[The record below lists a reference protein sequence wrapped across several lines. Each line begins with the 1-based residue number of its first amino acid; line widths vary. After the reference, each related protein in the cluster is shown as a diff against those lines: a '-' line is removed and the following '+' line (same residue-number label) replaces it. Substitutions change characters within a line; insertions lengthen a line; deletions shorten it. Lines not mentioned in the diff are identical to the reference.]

1 MAYYNNYSSSK
12 KFIEKKVLDNLKTYS
27 YNKLLE
33 IEKSIP
39 IEHKKINNQTPKLES
54 NQQQLR
60 EKQSSIDKKIN
71 EIIEKNIGSRPLDSL
86 PDKYWNV
93 IYILSSLGA
102 GFWLYSLGTPIYA
115 AFIFSFLIVG
125 GFVSIV
131 PASIAS
137 FFISLD
143 GEAKQK
149 AYDRKYNPLRDEVEK
164 IYFKK
169 LKLPINYFDKEDKKL
184 DMQISKLRK
193 KSLHYYGVMGM
204 IHSLKSRAKR
214 REEKAKI
221 SAFDKNARDGAQVV
235 RNDLL
240 RDIRN
245 KKKWKCPYCNIND
258 NIKDSHADHIHPVF
272 KGGLSTPQNMVL
284 ICKSCNSKKRTST
297 LRSFCKSKK
306 FNYDKICDRLEL
318 MGKDV

>member
-1 MAYYNNYSSSK
+1 
-12 KFIEKKVLDNLKTYS
+12 
-27 YNKLLE
+27 
-33 IEKSIP
+33 
-39 IEHKKINNQTPKLES
+39 
-54 NQQQLR
+54 
-60 EKQSSIDKKIN
+60 
-71 EIIEKNIGSRPLDSL
+71 G
-86 PDKYWNV
+86 
-93 IYILSSLGA
+93 G
-102 GFWLYSLGTPIYA
+102 GFWLLILEVPIFLA
-115 AFIFSFLIVG
+115 FFISFIFIG

-131 PASIAS
+131 PASIAD
-137 FFISLD
+137 FFISRNSD
-143 GEAKQK
+143 AKQK
-149 AYDRKYNPLRDEVEK
+149 AYDGRYYPLREEVEK

-169 LKLPINYFDKEDKKL
+169 LKLPINYFDKEEKKL
-184 DMQISKLRK
+184 DTQISKLRK

-204 IHSLKSRAKR
+204 MHSLKSRAKR

-245 KKKWKCPYCNIND
+245 KKKWKCPYCNLND

-318 MGKDV
+318 MGK